1 MTPDT
6 SGPYHAAYI
15 IVAVAYGVY
24 ALSLWLR
31 ARRVRDRRRGE

>member
-6 SGPYHAAYI
+6 SGPYRAAYI
-15 IVAVAYGVY
+15 IVALVYSAY

-31 ARRVRDRRRGE
+31 ARRARDRRRGE